1 MAMRGLAL
9 SSLLLVL
16 PMYGSSGL
24 AQTAPPASQEQSF
37 NALKGSKDG
46 GQCKVVFKADEL
58 SLCGEVAVPR
68 KAEPDYRYRDREH
81 AGRFTD
87 HRFIIGWREQG
98 ASGWKYM
105 TIVFRNTE
113 AAQRFNTAFAAWADR
128 LPQELSP

>member
-1 MAMRGLAL
+1 MRVHAIR
-9 SSLLLVL
+9 SLVL
-16 PMYGSSGL
+16 LSYLWVPAF
-24 AQTAPPASQEQSF
+24 AQNAAPSLGEQAF
-37 NALKGSKDG
+37 NALKGSKNG
-46 GQCKVVFKADEL
+46 SECRVVFRPEEL
-58 SLCGEVAVPR
+58 SLCGEVVVPR

-98 ASGWKYM
+98 VPGWRHM

-113 AAQRFNTAFAAWADR
+113 AAQRFNAAFGSWADR

>member
-1 MAMRGLAL
+1 MRALAL
-9 SSLLLVL
+9 SSLLLGL
-16 PMYGSSGL
+16 PIYGANGL
-24 AQTAPPASQEQSF
+24 AQTVAPAFQEQSF
-37 NALKGSKDG
+37 DALKGSKNG
-46 GQCKVVFKADEL
+46 EQCKVVFKADEL
-58 SLCGEVAVPR
+58 SLCGEAVVPR

-98 ASGWKYM
+98 VSGWKYM
-105 TIVFRNTE
+105 TIVFRNTG